1 MGGLGCDNMT
11 YLLGCLLQGKPYQVL
26 LQKICLERKIT
37 VFFPSPQRH
46 QLDRKREEQELINW
60 KGEGQAGIRNQAE
73 DRETTRC
80 RDTQLQSDYD
90 VFTGSRNMFLIL
102 NAVPVSILHR
112 VVENR
117 AGLQSVMSRHSCHG
131 YQHSTGNKSVKNIK
145 FKNFII
151 GCIFAI
157 GCMQKK
163 TEAGRRRRWQEGE
176 ERRMGKEQRDHHL
189 SLLLGRAMY
198 RRGDFE
204 LA

>member
-1 MGGLGCDNMT
+1 MT

-90 VFTGSRNMFLIL
+90 VFTGSRNTFLIL

-117 AGLQSVMSRHSCHG
+117 PALPGVMSGHICHG
-131 YQHSTGNKSVKNIK
+131 YQHSTGKENVQK
-145 FKNFII
+145 FQI
-151 GCIFAI
+151 
-157 GCMQKK
+157 
-163 TEAGRRRRWQEGE
+163 
-176 ERRMGKEQRDHHL
+176 
-189 SLLLGRAMY
+189 
-198 RRGDFE
+198 
-204 LA
+204 

>member
-102 NAVPVSILHR
+102 NAVPISILHR

-131 YQHSTGNKSVKNIK
+131 YQHSTGKKSVKNVK
-145 FKNFII
+145 FKNFVI

-163 TEAGRRRRWQEGE
+163 DRGGQEKKVARR
-176 ERRMGKEQRDHHL
+176 
-189 SLLLGRAMY
+189 
-198 RRGDFE
+198 
-204 LA
+204 